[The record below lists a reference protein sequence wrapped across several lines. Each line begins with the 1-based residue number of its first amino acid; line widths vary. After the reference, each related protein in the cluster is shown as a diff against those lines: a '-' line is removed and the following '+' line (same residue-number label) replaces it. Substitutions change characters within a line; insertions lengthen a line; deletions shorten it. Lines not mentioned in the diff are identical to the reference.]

1 MNQYYIHVLHVTL
14 QRAGDRWI
22 VVERRL
28 SRVRLTGKD
37 EKDLSITSRSSNG
50 AWLGAEDQKALA
62 AMPRRNASQAILVT
76 V

>member
-1 MNQYYIHVLHVTL
+1 MCFTLHSSG
-14 QRAGDRWI
+14 QGIAGLL
-22 VVERRL
+22 L
-28 SRVRLTGKD
+28 SAGFPECVSQAKMKRK
-37 EKDLSITSRSSNG
+37 LSITSRSSNG